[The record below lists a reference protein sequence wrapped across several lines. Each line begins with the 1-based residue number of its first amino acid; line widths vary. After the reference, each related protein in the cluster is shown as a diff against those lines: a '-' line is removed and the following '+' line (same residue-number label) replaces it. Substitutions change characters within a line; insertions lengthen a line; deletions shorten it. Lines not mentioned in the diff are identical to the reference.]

1 MFVLDHSPIHKFM
14 AKDALNAS
22 AMNVNPG
29 GAQPKMRDGY
39 FYRYNITC
47 PQQFLLKHSNRII
60 LLNRTNADGNVEKI
74 QQKMVDANGVA
85 RGLRAICAERFGQ
98 EAIKGKIK
106 GDLIAMLEVEED
118 FANQRCLL
126 EEVVEQEGGILSFLP
141 KFTPE
146 LR

>member
-1 MFVLDHSPIHKFM
+1 MDISTGIRC
-14 AKDALNAS
+14 
-22 AMNVNPG
+22 
-29 GAQPKMRDGY
+29 PK
-39 FYRYNITC
+39 
-47 PQQFLLKHSNRII
+47 QFFFKHSNVII
-60 LLNRTNADGNVEKI
+60 SLNRTNDDGNVEKI

-118 FANQRCLL
+118 FANQKCLL
-126 EEVVEQEGGILSFLP
+126 EEVVEQEGARLEFLP

-146 LR
+146 LRYGLDYKHTHAHVIITS